1 MTKDK
6 NYKDKYK
13 RQNYIDKDKRGKVQ
27 QSTEATQPTRL
38 ARFVLDS
45 CPQLWKVDSKKMLL
59 PAASRSKKEP
69 TTLLKKTIKC
79 F

>member
-13 RQNYIDKDKRGKVQ
+13 RQNYFDKDKRGKVQ
-27 QSTEATQPTRL
+27 QSTEATQRTRL

-45 CPQLWKVDSKKMLL
+45 CPQLWKVDSKKMFYSQPLL
-59 PAASRSKKEP
+59 AQRTNNFVKKNY
-69 TTLLKKTIKC
+69 
-79 F
+79 